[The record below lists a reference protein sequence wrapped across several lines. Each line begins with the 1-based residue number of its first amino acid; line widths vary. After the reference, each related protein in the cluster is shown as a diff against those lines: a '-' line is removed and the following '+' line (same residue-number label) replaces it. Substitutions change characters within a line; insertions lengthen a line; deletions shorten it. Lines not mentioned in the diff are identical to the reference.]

1 MFSRSSVRQTHTDS
15 KQAPEPHPAPCSLSS
30 GQMNAVG
37 YRQVWKYLCGEY
49 SRETMREKAVTA
61 TMQLAK
67 RQMLWVKKM
76 TRLSRFSVSGT
87 AEHTADVLAL
97 ICSANKH

>member
-1 MFSRSSVRQTHTDS
+1 
-15 KQAPEPHPAPCSLSS
+15 
-30 GQMNAVG
+30 MNAVG
-37 YRQVWKYLCGEY
+37 YRQAWKYLCGEC

-76 TRLSRFSVSGT
+76 THLSRFSVSGT
-87 AEHTADVLAL
+87 AEHTADVLSL
-97 ICSANKH
+97 IRSVNTR